1 MSYEVVNAIK
11 KDSSAKFVQFKPGM
25 DYPHDIIKEDENGA
39 FVEGPD
45 GRQTVNSGDYVRVD
59 DLSKVSVVNEGDFND
74 KWMKQ

>member
-39 FVEGPD
+39 FVEVNGE
-45 GRQTVNSGDYVRVD
+45 RQTVNPNDYVRVD
-59 DLSKVSVVNEGDFND
+59 DLSKVAVVNDGDFND
-74 KWMKQ
+74 KWVKQ